1 MKKRKRIY
9 YTPEQKSLIW
19 GRDKQG
25 VSLHH
30 ITRMFESYHSHS
42 SVMPTIYQAGDIAPQ
57 KEKDIQAP

>member
-30 ITRMFESYHSHS
+30 ITRMFESYLVRHQL
-42 SVMPTIYQAGDIAPQ
+42 SVVKLSATAD
-57 KEKDIQAP
+57 